1 MEAQFMK
8 DDNGKIWLFYVS
20 NLIVRKI
27 YTEPGYTLT
36 IELDYMTK
44 KARDDLE
51 LEVNEFFDNQTG
63 KSKKRTEIMSNLID
77 DYYKRMKVYF
87 ILLKIK

>member
-1 MEAQFMK
+1 MK

-27 YTEPGYTLT
+27 YTEPGYILT
-36 IELDYMTK
+36 FELDYMTK
-44 KARDDLE
+44 KGRNNLE
-51 LEVNEFFDNQTG
+51 NEINQFFDNQTE

-77 DYYKRMKVYF
+77 DYYLRMKVSF
-87 ILLKIK
+87 NSSI

>member
-1 MEAQFMK
+1 MDAQFMK

-27 YTEPGYTLT
+27 YTDPGYILT

-44 KARDDLE
+44 QGRNKLE
-51 LEVNEFFDNQTG
+51 NEVDQYIDTQSENAQ
-63 KSKKRTEIMSNLID
+63 KRTEIMSQLID
-77 DYYKRMKVYF
+77 EYYNSKVKY
-87 ILLKIK
+87 